1 MAEAD
6 RQIEDEISRVVSRI
20 IADYLEVEVEQVHTC
35 SSFVELHP
43 DVDSLAMLEIQTL
56 VEEHYGMSIELDAQN
71 DTFPMC
77 LKDLVAL
84 IMRIGPNGPAVGG
97 AKTPGG
103 AT

>member
-1 MAEAD
+1 MTEAD
-6 RQIEDEISRVVSRI
+6 RQIEDEISRVVSLI
-20 IADYLEVEVEQVHTC
+20 IADYLEVDVERVCGC

-56 VEEHYGMSIELDAQN
+56 VEEHYAISIELDVQG

-84 IMRIGPNGPAVGG
+84 IMRGRSDRLVGEAG
-97 AKTPGG
+97 LPGS
-103 AT
+103 AS